1 MDKRWHWTRLGGWL
15 EVSDWRELMSGDGPE
30 PPEGS
35 LLLVK
40 PADMAFIAVAPMPW
54 VSGLKPRQ
62 LVERTAISMRGK
74 RMLLGPI
81 EEADDGSCGLIWTS
95 ADGLNSG
102 RMLIRLSPEEPTVI
116 LVINSIWSSD
126 QDWLGREFDV
136 IAASVHREE

>member
-15 EVSDWRELMSGDGPE
+15 EVGDWRDIISGDGPP

-54 VSGLKPRQ
+54 RPGLKPRQ
-62 LVERTAISMRGK
+62 LVEMTAVNMRGK
-74 RMLLGPI
+74 GMLLGPV
-81 EEADDGSCGLIWTS
+81 EEADDGSSGIIWTS

-102 RMLIRLSPEEPTVI
+102 RMLVRVAPEEPSTI

-126 QDWLGREFDV
+126 QDWLNAEFDV
-136 IAASVHREE
+136 IAATVHRDD